1 MPFLILGIIIFGA
14 GFLLFRDARKRD
26 DSNVA
31 GGAMMLMVAGVILI
45 ILYGLFYRFVT
56 VMN

>member
-1 MPFLILGIIIFGA
+1 MPFLILGILILGA
-14 GFLLFRDARKRD
+14 GFLLYRDAKKRD

-31 GGAMMLMVAGVILI
+31 GGAMMLMMAGVILI